1 MADNRVQLV
10 VNGASGRMGRL
21 VCETLFSP
29 EFEDR
34 FRLVAPV
41 AHTGSASLGKPCL
54 VADHSDVP
62 LIQEDFTGP
71 CDVVIDFS
79 TPEGT
84 AHALEMALNS
94 RAALLVAVT
103 GFSET
108 QRKQI
113 ESAAETVP
121 VLIAP
126 NTSVGVNVVSAL
138 VEQAVRRLGAGSR
151 VEIIESHHRHIKDAP
166 SGTAL
171 MLGEAVRRAGASMTS
186 DQFHSLRG
194 GGVIGEHTVRIF
206 SHDDYLEIRHVA
218 TSRRLFAAGALRAAL
233 WLAKR
238 KSSPGLY
245 SMDDVTAT

>member
-1 MADNRVQLV
+1 MTDNRVQLV

-21 VCETLFSP
+21 VCETMFSP

-34 FRLVAPV
+34 LRLVAPV
-41 AHTGSASLGKPCL
+41 AHSKSDSLGKPCL
-54 VADHSDVP
+54 ATEHSDVP
-62 LIQEDFTGP
+62 VIQEDFTGP

-79 TPEGT
+79 TPAGT
-84 AHALEMALNS
+84 AHALDMAQNS
-94 RAALLVAVT
+94 RAALLTAVT
-103 GFSET
+103 GLSET
-108 QRKQI
+108 QRKEI
-113 ESAAETVP
+113 ESAAETLP

-126 NTSVGVNVVSAL
+126 NTSVGINVASSL

-151 VEIIESHHRHIKDAP
+151 VEIIESHHRHKKDAP

-186 DQFHSLRG
+186 DQYHSLRG

-206 SHDDYLEIRHVA
+206 SDDDYLEIRHVA
-218 TSRRLFAAGALRAAL
+218 TSRRLFAVGALRAAL

-238 KSSPGLY
+238 KPSPGLY
-245 SMDDVTAT
+245 SMDDATAS